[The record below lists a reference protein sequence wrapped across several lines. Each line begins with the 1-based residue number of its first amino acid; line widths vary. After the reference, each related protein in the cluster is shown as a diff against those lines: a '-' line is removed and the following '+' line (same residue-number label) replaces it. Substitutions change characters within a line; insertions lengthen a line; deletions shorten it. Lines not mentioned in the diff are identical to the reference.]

1 MWVMSHTRMLKA
13 PGMMAGLQEEKD
25 CDQVPKP

>member
-1 MWVMSHTRMLKA
+1 MMSHTRMLKA
-13 PGMMAGLQEEKD
+13 PGMIAGLQEEKD